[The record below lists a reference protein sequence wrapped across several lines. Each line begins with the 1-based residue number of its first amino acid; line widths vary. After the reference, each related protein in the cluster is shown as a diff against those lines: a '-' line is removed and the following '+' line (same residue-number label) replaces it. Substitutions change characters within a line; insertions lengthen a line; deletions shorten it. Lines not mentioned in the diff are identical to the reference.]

1 MGAPSDINKG
11 GVPMSLLDILIVL
24 LLLSWLGGFSLRVG
38 GGLVHALLVA
48 ALVVLI
54 IRLLQGRA
62 V

>member
-1 MGAPSDINKG
+1 
-11 GVPMSLLDILIVL
+11 MSLLDILIVL